1 MPKAFSTLEKNILK
15 SKGVTAAHLKKLKSA
30 GVNGR
35 EDFAT
40 VGDAKTLQQL
50 TGLPAKAADQVMQWA
65 LSTATAAGPTSAGG
79 APLSPVRVDSAD
91 VVHCAHCGA
100 KQPKD
105 YKAGH
110 LCINCGKQAEPVLTC
125 YWCAASGPGKFCRNC
140 GAQLVPTGELE
151 LAILLK
157 RDGLPKDEIP
167 KKLESLSKPEKDA
180 LWGRVRRSGH
190 WTA

>member
-15 SKGVTAAHLKKLKSA
+15 SKGVTAAHLKKLKTA

-40 VGDAKTLQQL
+40 VGDAKTLHQL
-50 TGLPAKAADQVMQWA
+50 TGMPAKAAEQVMEWA
-65 LSTATAAGPTSAGG
+65 LSPAAGAGGG
-79 APLSPVRVDSAD
+79 APQPQVRVDSAD
-91 VVHCAHCGA
+91 VVHCVHCGA

-105 YKAGH
+105 YKSGH

-125 YWCAASGPGKFCRNC
+125 FWCAASGPGKFCRSC
-140 GAQLVPTGELE
+140 GAQLVATGELE

-167 KKLESLSKPEKDA
+167 KKLESLSKVEKDA

-190 WTA
+190 WSA

>member
-15 SKGVTAAHLKKLKSA
+15 SKGVTAAHLKKLKTA
-30 GVNGR
+30 GVSVR

-40 VGDAKTLQQL
+40 VGDAKTLHQL
-50 TGLPAKAADQVMQWA
+50 TGLPVKAAEAVMEWA
-65 LSTATAAGPTSAGG
+65 LSGAPAGG
-79 APLSPVRVDSAD
+79 TSQAPPVRVDSAD
-91 VVHCAHCGA
+91 VVHCVHCGA

-105 YKAGH
+105 YKSGH

-125 YWCAASGPGKFCRNC
+125 FWCSASGPGKFCRNC
-140 GAQLVPTGELE
+140 GAQLIPTGELE

-167 KKLESLSKPEKDA
+167 KKLESLSKVEKDA
-180 LWGRVRRSGH
+180 LWGRVRRTGH